1 MARPSLKEQ
10 LQNVYGENLIMNDKK
25 KTTKKK
31 QRGYFDRLPLVS
43 EWEGDGID
51 HINIYNYGITD
62 LGRTLHPSSLLAFE
76 HDIFGRFNSISA
88 FWDFIETAGRDDRFR
103 FLPHSVRLE
112 TKRKMEQI
120 KVPYLHFMVLD
131 ACWQRIRSYELL
143 MKALKN
149 IDLPFDSYKLNGDM
163 KIPQRMNHVEW
174 LVEGLDFIRTALKK
188 DQVPNFVR
196 WSSQR
201 KRREIMQEYTET
213 FIRKPGMVQE
223 PKDNLL
229 LKELAAQGPS
239 TKPIQKKFRPSL
251 NKKPKA
257 VEETGDEIEAVAV
270 DTEQTVVQEDTAVE
284 KQEVTVVVEAPSTV
298 EETSDET

>member
-1 MARPSLKEQ
+1 MSRSSLKEQ
-10 LQNVYGENLIMNDKK
+10 LQNVYGENLVMNDKK
-25 KTTKKK
+25 KTAKKK
-31 QRGYFDRLPLVS
+31 QRSYFERLPSVS
-43 EWEGDGID
+43 QWEGDGID

-62 LGRTLHPSSLLAFE
+62 LGRTLHPSSLLAFD

-88 FWDFIETAGRDDRFR
+88 FWDFVETAGRDDRFR

-112 TKRKMEQI
+112 AKRKMEQI

-143 MKALKN
+143 VDALKN
-149 IDLPFDSYKLNGDM
+149 TDLPFDSYKLNGDM

-174 LVEGLDFIRTALKK
+174 LVEGLDFIRTSLKK

-201 KRREIMQEYTET
+201 KRREIMQEYTEM

-223 PKDNLL
+223 PKDNQL
-229 LKELAAQGPS
+229 LKELAAQGP
-239 TKPIQKKFRPSL
+239 TLKPVQKKFKPSL
-251 NKKPKA
+251 NKKPKP
-257 VEETGDEIEAVAV
+257 VEETSKEVETDVV
-270 DTEQTVVQEDTAVE
+270 TTEQTVVQEPVAVE
-284 KQEVTVVVEAPSTV
+284 KQEVTQIVETPSTV
-298 EETSDET
+298 EESTTA

>member
-25 KTTKKK
+25 KITKKK
-31 QRGYFDRLPLVS
+31 QRNYFDRLPLVS

-112 TKRKMEQI
+112 AKRKMEQI

-131 ACWQRIRSYELL
+131 ACWQRIRSYEKL
-143 MKALKN
+143 KDALKN
-149 IDLPFDSYKLNGDM
+149 TDLPFDSYKLNGDM

-201 KRREIMQEYTET
+201 KRRDIMQEYTET

-223 PKDNLL
+223 PKDNQL
-229 LKELAAQGPS
+229 LKELAAEGPS
-239 TKPIQKKFRPSL
+239 NKPVQKKFKPSL
-251 NKKPKA
+251 NKKPKP
-257 VEETGDEIEAVAV
+257 VEETSNEVETVV
-270 DTEQTVVQEDTAVE
+270 VSTEETVVQEQVAVE
-284 KQEVTVVVEAPSTV
+284 NQEVALIVETPSTV
-298 EETSDET
+298 EETSDKT